1 MIETFATKETQKSR
15 ACPEPRRRGGKR
27 AGSGRKKVN
36 TTQLTVRLPDRII
49 EALQP
54 GAAAKVRELVESNF
68 KTL

>member
-1 MIETFATKETQKSR
+1 MNDTTRKS
-15 ACPEPRRRGGKR
+15 RGGKR
-27 AGSGRKKVN
+27 VGSGRKKVN
-36 TTQLTVRLPDRII
+36 TTQLTVRLPNRII